1 MNSNR
6 YGKFQSGW
14 DFIDKF
20 SKLFKGP
27 YGSSKVLDKVFQ
39 EKIRIT
45 VTFANNCLFW
55 GNARSAV
62 GRKLGL
68 SDDEISKLA
77 SIPKSDFEYREWT
90 ALNYARDFATLG
102 GKEPTGEGLE
112 EYYRLY
118 SEKEQKHILKIARQM
133 DFINRLMS
141 TITRKN
147 PADTCNISFENW

>member
-1 MNSNR
+1 MNTHR
-6 YGKFQSGW
+6 YGKFQSIW

-20 SKLFKGP
+20 SKFFKGP
-27 YGSSKVLDKVFQ
+27 YRTSKVFDKVFQ

-45 VTFANNCLFW
+45 VTFANNCFFW
-55 GNARSAV
+55 GKARYAV

-77 SIPKSDFEYREWT
+77 SISKSDFEYREWA

-102 GKEPTGEGLE
+102 GKEPTGEDLE
-112 EYYRLY
+112 DYYKLY

-133 DFINRLMS
+133 DFTNHLIS

-147 PADTCNISFENW
+147 PAETCNINLKN